1 LPGPLR
7 SDSEGVQHH
16 VPGSLGH
23 PPGYLSPVITILQA
37 NTDIQE
43 ILNLDLLIK
52 QLALA
57 LGLAMVLGN
66 GYAIYKNRKGDKPKD
81 EEGDFRPGRAYWLLG
96 VGIFI
101 AAWGGI
107 SIAA

>member
-1 LPGPLR
+1 MLRDSGVRRSVGRPWFPGDRYLPL
-7 SDSEGVQHH
+7 
-16 VPGSLGH
+16 
-23 PPGYLSPVITILQA
+23 VITLLQA

-57 LGLAMVLGN
+57 LGLAMVIGN
-66 GYAIYKNRKGDKPKD
+66 GYAIYKNRKGEKPKD

-96 VGIFI
+96 VGTLI
-101 AAWGGI
+101 ALWGGI
-107 SIAA
+107 SLLA